1 MNLRRAAGLS
11 RVAPRPDRPF
21 CRGAPIRL
29 AQPGPP
35 LPSPSPSP
43 SPPPA
48 TPPPAPGRPARA
60 ARRALPFACALALGA
75 PRAARAEGEDF
86 PPPRERPRV
95 GAARAAGA
103 MNVDGRLDEA
113 DWARATPTAG
123 FRQIEPHQGRPAT
136 FDTEV
141 RVLYDDTNL
150 YVGAFC
156 LDPAGPGGP
165 RAADL
170 KRDFEPDAHDVFGLS
185 LDLLGDGRNASVF
198 QVNPYGALH
207 DEQAFDDALFD
218 REWDAVW
225 RARTTRGPRGWTAEI
240 AIPWASLRYPAGA
253 TRFGLQ
259 MVRTVRRL
267 NEVTGWSPWPRSF
280 SPTRMSYE
288 GRLEGLRPPPAGG
301 PRVQLRPYAKGTLG
315 RTSLDGTR
323 LSPEAGGEVKWSP
336 TPDSALDL
344 TFNTDFAETDVDRQ
358 VVNLQ
363 RYSVYLP
370 ERRQFFLESASLFS
384 VGYGD
389 FLQPFFSRSIGL
401 VEGQTVPIDA
411 GARFVRRSAE
421 DSYGALVV
429 RTRGRGAA
437 PASLFAVGRYSH
449 NFGEQSRLGASLVAR
464 RDEARAGEPTTDN
477 LVASLDGFARVG
489 EVTAQAMLSYAHTER
504 RRPGEPDPHGAAA
517 TLRLFRQDNVSFVG
531 WDTLYVDRR
540 YEARAGFVARGDMLN
555 TNPYA
560 SFDLRPAWRPAFVRS
575 FRPLASLDMYHAAS
589 DGSFQEATLRAE
601 PLHVL
606 FESGDRAYAFAE
618 HSLQSLAE
626 PFEPLAGLRYEAGAY
641 AYTRRGLG
649 VRSNPSRKLSAHAE
663 ATRGGYYASDL
674 THGRLELGVR
684 PLPHVAFFGRYEVN
698 AFENLPGREGRLVT
712 HLVAPELRLALD
724 PRLQLVGSYQ
734 RDTANDA
741 TIYYSRFAWE
751 FQPLSFLYVVYSD
764 RQRADPPE
772 GFPASERQLIV
783 KLNYT
788 WQI

>member
-1 MNLRRAAGLS
+1 MRSPFVKASLLYPSSPPCVHPRTTPRARPRAA
-11 RVAPRPDRPF
+11 PR
-21 CRGAPIRL
+21 
-29 AQPGPP
+29 
-35 LPSPSPSP
+35 
-43 SPPPA
+43 
-48 TPPPAPGRPARA
+48 ARQ
-60 ARRALPFACALALGA
+60 RALPVAFALAALPG
-75 PRAARAEGEDF
+75 AARAEGENF
-86 PPPRERPRV
+86 PPPRERPQV
-95 GAARAAGA
+95 DAARATRPLQI
-103 MNVDGRLDEA
+103 DGRLDEA
-113 DWARATPTAG
+113 EWAQAKPTSG
-123 FRQIEPHQGRPAT
+123 FRQIEPRQGQPAT

-141 RVLYDDTNL
+141 RVLYDDTYL

-156 LDPAGPGGP
+156 RDPAGADGP
-165 RAADL
+165 RATDL
-170 KRDFEPDAHDVFGLS
+170 KRDFEPDAHDIFGVS
-185 LDLLGDGRNASVF
+185 LDPLIDGRNAVVF
-198 QVNPYGALH
+198 QVNPYGALR
-207 DEQAFDDALFD
+207 DEQAFDDTLFD

-225 RARTTRGPRGWTAEI
+225 RAQTTRGPAGWAAEI

-253 TRFGLQ
+253 GRFGLQ

-288 GRLEGLRPPPAGG
+288 GYLEGVRPPKSGGAGL
-301 PRVQLRPYAKGTLG
+301 QLRPYAKGTLG
-315 RTSLDGTR
+315 STSLDGTR
-323 LSPEAGGEVKWSP
+323 LAPAAGGEVKWSP
-336 TPDSALDL
+336 MPDSALDL

-411 GARFVRRSAE
+411 GARFVRRSVD

-437 PASLFAVGRYSH
+437 PSSLFAVGRYSH
-449 NFGEQSRLGASLVAR
+449 NFGEESRVGASIVAR
-464 RDEARAGEPTTDN
+464 RDEARADAPPTDN
-477 LVASLDGFARVG
+477 LVASLDGFARFG
-489 EVTAQAMLSYAHTER
+489 QVTAQTMVSYAHTER
-504 RRPGEPDPHGAAA
+504 RRPGAPDPHGGAA

-531 WDTLYVDRR
+531 FDTLYVDRR

-560 SFDLRPAWRPAFVRS
+560 TFDLRPSFRPSFVRS
-575 FRPLASLDMYHAAS
+575 LRPYLLLDMYHAAH
-589 DGSFQEATLRAE
+589 DLSFQEALLRAE

-606 FESGDRAYAFAE
+606 FESGDRAFFFAE
-618 HSLQSLAE
+618 HSLQSLTA
-626 PFEPLAGLRYEAGAY
+626 PFEPVDGVRYEPGSY

-649 VRSNPSRKLSAHAE
+649 FRSNPSRKLSAFVEGVH
-663 ATRGGYYASDL
+663 GGYYAGTLS
-674 THGRLELGVR
+674 TGRLELGVR
-684 PLPHVAFFGRYEVN
+684 PLPHVSFFGRYELN
-698 AFENLPGREGRLVT
+698 AFDDLPGREGRLVA
-712 HLVAPELRLALD
+712 HLVSPELRLALN

-741 TIYYSRFAWE
+741 TVYYGRFAWE

-764 RQRADPPE
+764 RHRADPPA
-772 GFPASERQLIV
+772 GFPANERQLIA